1 MVSELVCPL
10 VSGQHH
16 GFSKHST
23 GDSTVQYFEFQL
35 IQGEALGPALS
46 PNRKRLLFFHLDQG
60 VDHCST
66 QQRGRGGSKGGGV
79 VPEALRTSFLSD
91 PPAPYYHP
99 EILHLYQSTIDDFIK
114 SKLVD
119 KMKSDDETI
128 RLVWQ
133 KNTFVTIHTS
143 IHGCSFPYHGII
155 LYLFRLFNRY
165 SLEETLVNCLILCN
179 L

>member
-60 VDHCST
+60 GVDHCST
-66 QQRGRGGSKGGGV
+66 LTMVSSTGADGGSKGGGG
-79 VPEALRTSFLSD
+79 AS
-91 PPAPYYHP
+91 A
-99 EILHLYQSTIDDFIK
+99 
-114 SKLVD
+114 
-119 KMKSDDETI
+119 
-128 RLVWQ
+128 
-133 KNTFVTIHTS
+133 
-143 IHGCSFPYHGII
+143 G
-155 LYLFRLFNRY
+155 
-165 SLEETLVNCLILCN
+165 LED
-179 L
+179 